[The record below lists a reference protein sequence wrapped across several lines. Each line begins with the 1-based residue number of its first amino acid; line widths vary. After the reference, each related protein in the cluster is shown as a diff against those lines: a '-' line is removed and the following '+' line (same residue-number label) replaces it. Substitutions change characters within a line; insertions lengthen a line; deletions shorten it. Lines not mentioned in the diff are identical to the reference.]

1 MSPRRRLILAVAM
14 VALTIAGARTLWGLR
29 GLLHS
34 PHGST
39 RVERGDLVIGVDVNG
54 TLRAVESSVLGPPQV
69 RDVWQ
74 FKIAMMA
81 DEGTEVTAGEPIL
94 AFDPSELQQRLQ
106 TKLADLDSARTEV
119 EKKQVDIAVTVANDT
134 LALAEVEA
142 RLRKARL
149 IADQPSQLRS
159 SIDME
164 KARLDLELAELEV
177 GLVRRRIDA
186 TRRAGNEELGVIEAN
201 LAQVESEV
209 KQIRDGINRMQRS
222 APRDGIV
229 IHVTNWRNEKKR
241 IGDSCWVAEPVLE
254 IPDLTRMEADG
265 EVEEALGGRVREGQS
280 VVLRL
285 DAHPDHEYRGRVKSL
300 SRAVQEKSWRNP
312 RKVVHLTLALD
323 ETDPERMR
331 PGMRFRGT
339 IEIERHPDVALI
351 PVAAVFRDKDATI
364 SFRHRLGGWRRVPV
378 ELGDRNAEQVEV
390 VDGLEPG
397 DLVST
402 ELRP

>member
-1 MSPRRRLILAVAM
+1 VNLRRWVVLAAV
-14 VALTIAGARTLWGLR
+14 VALLVAAGGKLLWSIVGT
-29 GLLHS
+29 
-34 PHGST
+34 PDGSV
-39 RVERGDLVIGVDVNG
+39 RVERGDLVIGVDVTG
-54 TLRAVESSVLGPPQV
+54 TLRAVESSVLGPPQI
-69 RDVWQ
+69 RDVWR

-81 DEGTEVTAGEPIL
+81 DEGTEVKAGEPIL

-119 EKKQVDIAVTVANDT
+119 EKKRIDIAVTIANDS

-142 RLRKARL
+142 RLRKAHL
-149 IADQPSQLRS
+149 VADQPSELHS
-159 SIDME
+159 NIEVE

-186 TRRAGNEELGVIEAN
+186 TRRAGEEELGVIEAN
-201 LAQVESEV
+201 LEQVESEV
-209 KQIRDGINRMQRS
+209 QQIRNGIERMQRT

-241 IGDSCWVAEPVLE
+241 IGDGCWVAEPVLE
-254 IPDLTRMEADG
+254 IPDLNQMEADG
-265 EVEEALGGRVREGQS
+265 EVEEAQGGRIREGQP
-280 VVLRL
+280 VEIRL
-285 DAHPDHEYRGRVKSL
+285 DAHPDRKYSGAVETI

-312 RKVVHLTLALD
+312 RKVVHLTLSLD

-339 IEIERHPDVALI
+339 IEIERHPGATLI
-351 PVAAVFRDKDATI
+351 PVGAVFRVGGRTVV
-364 SFRHRLGGWRRVPV
+364 FRHGLGGWQKAAV
-378 ELGDRNAEQVEV
+378 ELGDRNADQVEV
-390 VDGLEPG
+390 LDGLEPG

-402 ELRP
+402 VSRS

>member
-1 MSPRRRLILAVAM
+1 MKPRRRLILALCAVLL
-14 VALTIAGARTLWGLR
+14 VLAGARFLWGLFQ
-29 GLLHS
+29 L
-34 PHGST
+34 PDGSA
-39 RVERGDLVIGVDVNG
+39 RVERGDLVVGVDVSG

-81 DEGTEVTAGEPIL
+81 DEGTEVTAGQPIL
-94 AFDPSELQQRLQ
+94 AFDASELQQRLQ

-119 EKKQVDIAVTVANDT
+119 EKKKVDIAVTVANDT

-142 RLRKARL
+142 RLRKAHL
-149 IADQPSQLRS
+149 IADQPSRLHS
-159 SIDME
+159 SIDVE

-177 GLVRRRIDA
+177 GLVRQRIDA
-186 TRRAGNEELGVIEAN
+186 TRRAGAEELGVIEAN

-209 KQIRDGINRMQRS
+209 QQIQDGINRMQRT

-229 IHVTNWRNEKKR
+229 IHVTDWRNEKKR
-241 IGDSCWVAEPVLE
+241 VGDSCWVAESVLE
-254 IPDLTRMEADG
+254 IPDLNLMEADG
-265 EVEEALGGRVREGQS
+265 EVEEAQGGRVREGQI

-285 DAHPDHEYRGRVKSL
+285 DAHPDREYRGTVESI

-312 RKVVHLTLALD
+312 LKVVHLTLSLD

-331 PGMRFRGT
+331 PGMRYRGT

-351 PVAAVFRDKDATI
+351 PVGTIFRDKTETI
-364 SFRHRLGGWRRVPV
+364 AFRYRLGGWRRVV
-378 ELGDRNAEQVEV
+378 VDLGDRSADQVEV
-390 VDGLEPG
+390 ISGLEPG
-397 DLVST
+397 DVVST